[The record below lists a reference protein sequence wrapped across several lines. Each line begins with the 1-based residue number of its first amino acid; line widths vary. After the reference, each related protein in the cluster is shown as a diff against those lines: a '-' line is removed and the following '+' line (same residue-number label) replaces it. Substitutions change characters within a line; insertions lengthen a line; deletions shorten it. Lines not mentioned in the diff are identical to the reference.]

1 MKDGILNY
9 TNMSYTSD
17 LHSAY
22 VKISSW
28 YQDSSIFYSMSED
41 EALDAYDYLYATLR
55 RFVDGPLHDE
65 TLTEEAMAE
74 RAAIEEMAPEV
85 IFHLNSFISQAV
97 FMPPIEEE
105 KDQSNIMEQLDKHTI
120 KSASFVL
127 AGGACLLMIAGQLF
141 STHGAFP
148 IRGFYL
154 LNGLVIPVLCLWV
167 GMLIRWKIGKPKWW
181 ATVIAGV
188 AMIALFGA
196 RFFVQSTPYWLTD
209 TFLWYGILL
218 AGIMLPWEF
227 LWENRDKNGI
237 KPIVLLLLST
247 FAFCALDLVH
257 DRMEV
262 ITLPTPYEDLGM
274 LFRNVSNYAAPIA
287 MLLPILFLAEF
298 SFSKPGQWLGEQK
311 WFRWIVAI
319 ASVICFIASIFNI
332 GHTWGGLFM
341 RCLTMIL
348 VQPVTVYLIIVIC
361 RIIRKLNKKGMTW
374 KEVFAI

>member
-1 MKDGILNY
+1 
-9 TNMSYTSD
+9 MSDYSAD
-17 LHSAY
+17 LHEAY
-22 VKISSW
+22 IKISTW
-28 YQDSSIFYSMSED
+28 YQDPNFIYSMNED
-41 EALDAYDYLYATLR
+41 EVLNAYDYTYSVLR
-55 RFVDGPLHDE
+55 RFIENPSLDKNLSEDA
-65 TLTEEAMAE
+65 LAE
-74 RAAIEEMAPEV
+74 RNAIEELAPEV
-85 IFHLNSFISQAV
+85 IDRIKHGLAYCLFEPADKEDEEHISN
-97 FMPPIEEE
+97 M
-105 KDQSNIMEQLDKHTI
+105 KQLDKQQV
-120 KSASFVL
+120 KNASFVL

-154 LNGLVIPVLCLWV
+154 LNGLVIPALCLWV
-167 GMLIRWKIGKPKWW
+167 GMLIRWKVGKPKWW

-188 AMIALFGA
+188 AMTALFGA
-196 RFFVQSTPYWLTD
+196 SFFVQSTPYWLTD

-262 ITLPTPYEDLGM
+262 ITLPNPYEDLGM

-287 MLLPILFLAEF
+287 MLLPIFFLAEF

-348 VQPVTVYLIIVIC
+348 FQPVTVYLIIVIC
-361 RIIRKLNKKGMTW
+361 RIIRKLNKKEMTW
-374 KEVFAI
+374 KEVFNL